1 MRKFDFK
8 KALPYIASI
17 LFFAVLSYVYFLPD
31 IMEGKVLFQHD
42 TQQGIAV
49 GQEGRVF
56 EQETGETTWWTN
68 SLFSG
73 MPSFQISPRYSN
85 NDVINVIGQAYHL
98 WLPSPVS
105 LLFIMMTGFF
115 ILLLAL
121 KVRWP
126 LAVLGAIAY
135 TFSSYFFILIEAG
148 HLWKF
153 ITLAYIPP
161 TIAGIILAYR
171 GKYLQ
176 GCALTALF
184 ATLQIT
190 SNHMQMTYYFLFV
203 ILAIV
208 ITFFID
214 SYRKKQLGNFLKATG
229 VLVIA
234 GIIAIA
240 ANLPS
245 LYNTYQYSKETMR
258 GGHSELTSPDNNNQT
273 VSNGGLEKEY
283 ITQWSYGIGETWSLL
298 IPNVKGGASGALA
311 QNKTA
316 RKAASPQMQPILNQ
330 VNSYWGNQPFT
341 SGPVYV
347 GAFIMMLFVL
357 GCFIVKSSFKWALL
371 AATILSV
378 LLSWGHNFMLL
389 SDLFID
395 YVPMYN
401 KFRAVSSILVIAEF
415 CIPVL
420 AILTLKEIIE
430 NPGILKAQRKAFY
443 MSLGITGGACLLF
456 ALFPSLFFSFLSNG
470 ESQMISQTPEYRDIF
485 AQVETIREAV
495 FRADAWRSLLVI
507 ALGTLGL
514 WLYSAKKIK
523 TTAFIILTGL
533 IILGDMYMVNKR
545 YLNSE
550 DFVSKTKLSN
560 PFPMSP
566 ADQMILQDK
575 DPNYRV
581 LNLSTNTF
589 NDAATSYYHKSV
601 GGYHAAKLRRYQD
614 LIDRQLSKQNM
625 AVINM
630 LNTRYVIVPTEDRK
644 SVTAMLN
651 PDALGNAWLVSDIKW
666 VDSPDAE
673 MNALDNFNPRITAV
687 IDKRFK
693 ELVKTPLAIPAAGDT
708 IYETSYKPN
717 ALRYKVKTSQD
728 AFAVFSEIY
737 FPWGWNATI
746 DGKEVKEARVNYVLR
761 GLSIPAGE
769 HEIVFRFDPKSLHI
783 TTNIAYAALVLL
795 LILGIAAV
803 LWPLKQNKKSS
814 TDN

>member
-214 SYRKKQLGNFLKATG
+214 SYRKKQLGNFSKATG

-240 ANLPS
+240 PIFPA
-245 LYNTYQYSKETMR
+245 YIIR
-258 GGHSELTSPDNNNQT
+258 TS
-273 VSNGGLEKEY
+273 
-283 ITQWSYGIGETWSLL
+283 
-298 IPNVKGGASGALA
+298 
-311 QNKTA
+311 TA
-316 RKAASPQMQPILNQ
+316 
-330 VNSYWGNQPFT
+330 
-341 SGPVYV
+341 
-347 GAFIMMLFVL
+347 
-357 GCFIVKSSFKWALL
+357 
-371 AATILSV
+371 
-378 LLSWGHNFMLL
+378 
-389 SDLFID
+389 
-395 YVPMYN
+395 
-401 KFRAVSSILVIAEF
+401 
-415 CIPVL
+415 
-420 AILTLKEIIE
+420 
-430 NPGILKAQRKAFY
+430 
-443 MSLGITGGACLLF
+443 
-456 ALFPSLFFSFLSNG
+456 
-470 ESQMISQTPEYRDIF
+470 
-485 AQVETIREAV
+485 
-495 FRADAWRSLLVI
+495 
-507 ALGTLGL
+507 
-514 WLYSAKKIK
+514 
-523 TTAFIILTGL
+523 
-533 IILGDMYMVNKR
+533 KR
-545 YLNSE
+545 
-550 DFVSKTKLSN
+550 
-560 PFPMSP
+560 P
-566 ADQMILQDK
+566 
-575 DPNYRV
+575 
-581 LNLSTNTF
+581 
-589 NDAATSYYHKSV
+589 
-601 GGYHAAKLRRYQD
+601 
-614 LIDRQLSKQNM
+614 
-625 AVINM
+625 
-630 LNTRYVIVPTEDRK
+630 
-644 SVTAMLN
+644 
-651 PDALGNAWLVSDIKW
+651 
-666 VDSPDAE
+666 
-673 MNALDNFNPRITAV
+673 
-687 IDKRFK
+687 
-693 ELVKTPLAIPAAGDT
+693 
-708 IYETSYKPN
+708 
-717 ALRYKVKTSQD
+717 
-728 AFAVFSEIY
+728 
-737 FPWGWNATI
+737 
-746 DGKEVKEARVNYVLR
+746 
-761 GLSIPAGE
+761 
-769 HEIVFRFDPKSLHI
+769 
-783 TTNIAYAALVLL
+783 
-795 LILGIAAV
+795 
-803 LWPLKQNKKSS
+803 
-814 TDN
+814 